1 MKMDRCG
8 TFGYY
13 YVLSKRRERYISCR
27 GAHDFFLKHTN
38 YGNGIIFSAAE
49 INGMIHRLIME
60 NKPFMAGRF
69 GGTELSAMKIFDF
82 RLTAKYEK
90 CLEQLQNWS
99 GFFPKTVDAG
109 QAFKELMISCIPEVD
124 VLGIWGQPFED
135 FYMKR
140 FASKRLISAY
150 LFDLEPWSNGESPW
164 SAALKNKKVLV
175 IHPFANTI
183 QKQYEKRA
191 MIYPGTEILPEFKLE
206 VFQAVQT
213 IAGETDE
220 RFSNWFE
227 ALDWMYAEAMQREF
241 DIAIIGCGAYG
252 FPLAAKLKRAGKQA
266 IHLGGATQLL
276 FGIKGKRWET
286 DSSYQYVQKYFNDS
300 WVYPSEEEKPR
311 RAQIVEGGCYW

>member
-109 QAFKELMISCIPEVD
+109 QAFK
-124 VLGIWGQPFED
+124 
-135 FYMKR
+135 
-140 FASKRLISAY
+140 
-150 LFDLEPWSNGESPW
+150 
-164 SAALKNKKVLV
+164 
-175 IHPFANTI
+175 
-183 QKQYEKRA
+183 
-191 MIYPGTEILPEFKLE
+191 
-206 VFQAVQT
+206 
-213 IAGETDE
+213 
-220 RFSNWFE
+220 
-227 ALDWMYAEAMQREF
+227 
-241 DIAIIGCGAYG
+241 
-252 FPLAAKLKRAGKQA
+252 
-266 IHLGGATQLL
+266 
-276 FGIKGKRWET
+276 
-286 DSSYQYVQKYFNDS
+286 
-300 WVYPSEEEKPR
+300 
-311 RAQIVEGGCYW
+311 